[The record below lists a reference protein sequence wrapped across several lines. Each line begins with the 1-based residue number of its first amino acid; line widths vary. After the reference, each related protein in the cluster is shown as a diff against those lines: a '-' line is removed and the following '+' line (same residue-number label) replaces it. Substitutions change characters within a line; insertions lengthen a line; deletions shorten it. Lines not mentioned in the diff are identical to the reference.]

1 MLACLV
7 EWINEINDRR
17 CFKSNSCCT
26 LTVFL
31 GNHLC
36 WADFLGGSDGKGAA
50 CNAGDLGS
58 VLRLGRSSE
67 GANGNLLQHSSLE
80 KSMDRGAWWATVN
93 GFAKS
98 QT

>member
-1 MLACLV
+1 M
-7 EWINEINDRR
+7 
-17 CFKSNSCCT
+17 FKSNSCCT

-58 VLRLGRSSE
+58 VLRLGRSPGGGNGYSLQYSCLENPMERSLVSSSPWGLKELDTTE
-67 GANGNLLQHSSLE
+67 GLTCFHTS
-80 KSMDRGAWWATVN
+80 
-93 GFAKS
+93 
-98 QT
+98 